1 MRIPAACCGVV
12 GFKATLG
19 VIPHLQAGDLFAAT
33 SYVGPMAR
41 NVAGTRLLFDAIKG
55 PHPKDPFGQ
64 CYPAAEGAQA
74 KQRLRIGLLMTC
86 GTRLD
91 DEVRSAVEAMAMQA
105 ETLGYDL
112 EPVEI
117 DFAAQEKHILTLLR
131 VGFSARLSETLKAQP
146 I

>member
-1 MRIPAACCGVV
+1 MLPR
-12 GFKATLG
+12 
-19 VIPHLQAGDLFAAT
+19 
-33 SYVGPMAR
+33 SR
-41 NVAGTRLLFDAIKG
+41 
-55 PHPKDPFGQ
+55 
-64 CYPAAEGAQA
+64 GAQA